1 MKLAA
6 KSMGLVL
13 AGAALSGCA
22 AILGLDQFT
31 EGGGGSAGAASSS
44 SGQPAACIPGN
55 QNACLYTGPAGTENV
70 GVCHAGKQVCDAQGH
85 SFGPC
90 AGEVLPAPKED
101 CGNAIDDDCNGQ
113 PNDGCPCLPGTM
125 EHCYTGP
132 ADTMDVG
139 VCVGGMHTCNAEGN
153 GYGACVGEVKPLT
166 EDCATKADEDCDG
179 VSNQASAGC
188 VCMPTAMA
196 ACYSGP
202 VGTSGVGLCKDGTR
216 TCNADGLGYA
226 GCVGDVLPTVESC
239 SNATDEDCDGYV
251 CGKTLWANALANI
264 TIKGV
269 AVDGAGNVYVAGGL
283 SGLFTLDAVSLSTVG
298 GVGSDV
304 VVLKFDPAGNIIW
317 GKRFGSTSD
326 DVANAIA
333 VDAAG
338 NVHLT
343 GHSGALV
350 DFGGG
355 ALTPAG
361 VFVVKL
367 SSAGNHIWSKGCG
380 GGGADGNGIAVD
392 GTGNVLVTG
401 FFDSTLSCAGGQSVT
416 SLGKGDVFV
425 VRMSGASGVPIWTKG
440 FGDAANQQ
448 LSYGIAA
455 AANGD
460 ALITGLFFGSITFG
474 GNTLVSPGSSSIFV
488 AKLTAAAGAP
498 LWSKGGGSNAAGTS
512 IAVDAASNPV
522 FTGIYSAAT
531 TFAGKTVALA
541 GGGYDILLGKLDT
554 ATGNA
559 IWLNGYGGVADDK
572 SRAVAVNGAGRIAMG
587 GEFQNSVDFGGG
599 ALAAIQLSAFLATFD
614 AVPTHLW
621 SEQFSSQTG
630 ASVTK
635 SVAFGPIGEVVAG
648 GQFGGTIDFGQ
659 GPLTAGGG
667 ATAFL
672 IRVAP

>member
-1 MKLAA
+1 M
-6 KSMGLVL
+6 
-13 AGAALSGCA
+13 
-22 AILGLDQFT
+22 
-31 EGGGGSAGAASSS
+31 
-44 SGQPAACIPGN
+44 QPSACIPGN

-70 GVCHAGKQVCDAQGH
+70 GACHAGKQVCDAQGH

-90 AGEVLPAPKED
+90 VGEVLPAPKEN

-139 VCVGGMHTCNAEGN
+139 VCVSGMHTCNAEGN

-188 VCMPTAMA
+188 MCMPTAMA

-202 VGTSGVGLCKDGTR
+202 VGTSGVGLCKDGTQ
-216 TCNADGLGYA
+216 TCNADGLGY
-226 GCVGDVLPTVESC
+226 GSCVGDVLPTVESC

-269 AVDGAGNVYVAGGL
+269 AVDGAGNIYVAGGL
-283 SGLFTLDAVSLSTVG
+283 SGPFTLGAVSLNAVN
-298 GVGSDV
+298 GVGYDI
-304 VVLKFDPAGNIIW
+304 VVLKFDSAGTILW
-317 GKRFGSTSD
+317 GKRFGTIND

-367 SSAGNHIWSKGCG
+367 SSAGNHLWSKGCG
-380 GGGADGNGIAVD
+380 GGGADGKGIAVD

-401 FFDSTLSCAGGQSVT
+401 FFDSTLSCAGGQSAT

-425 VRMSGASGVPIWTKG
+425 VRMSGANGVPIWTKG

-448 LSYGIAA
+448 LGYGIAA
-455 AANGD
+455 A
-460 ALITGLFFGSITFG
+460 
-474 GNTLVSPGSSSIFV
+474 
-488 AKLTAAAGAP
+488 
-498 LWSKGGGSNAAGTS
+498 GGGT
-512 IAVDAASNPV
+512 
-522 FTGIYSAAT
+522 
-531 TFAGKTVALA
+531 
-541 GGGYDILLGKLDT
+541 DILLGKLDT

-559 IWLNGYGGVADDK
+559 IWLNGYGGAKDDGGG
-572 SRAVAVNGAGRIAMG
+572 AVAVSGAGRIAMG
-587 GEFQNSVDFGGG
+587 GSFMSSVDFGGG
-599 ALAAIQLSAFLATFD
+599 VLAAVNQGAFLTTFD

-621 SEQFSSQTG
+621 SKQFSSSAPSQFFT
-630 ASVTK
+630 S

-667 ATAFL
+667 AVAFL
-672 IRVAP
+672 VRVAF